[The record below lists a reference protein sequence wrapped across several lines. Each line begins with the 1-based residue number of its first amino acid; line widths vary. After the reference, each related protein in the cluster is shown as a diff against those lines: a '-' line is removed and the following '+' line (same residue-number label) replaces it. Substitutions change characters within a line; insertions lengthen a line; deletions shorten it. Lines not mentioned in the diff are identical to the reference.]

1 MSTTLLDTE
10 APPAAEQIPL
20 DLGIPKPSTDEPFPT
35 NELILHF
42 NTFEGPIDLLL
53 HMIKERDLDIFDIPI
68 FEIAD
73 EFQKYVDWFQV
84 IDLDRAGDYLA
95 MSAELANIK
104 SRMLL
109 PREEDKEEDP
119 RKELVDRLVA
129 YQQVQSAAKFL
140 ERQQQL
146 GWDIFKRGLEPGSD
160 IPSLPLK
167 RPEHVEA
174 PDLMDLF
181 QHLLNRRLKKTGT
194 HQVRRGKVS
203 VRDRIKWL
211 TEVLTHTPQIRFT
224 EMLEL
229 MANRPTIIVTFLAL
243 LELCRLRRIRLI
255 QLGLQDVEIQAV
267 GDFAD
272 LDFDNLTSFDY
283 EKPENP
289 DADGESE
296 ED

>member
-1 MSTTLLDTE
+1 MSIPSIENE
-10 APPAAEQIPL
+10 APTSEQMPL
-20 DLGIPKPSTDEPFPT
+20 DLGIPQPKSPTPFPT
-35 NELILHF
+35 NELVIHL

-53 HMIKERDLDIFDIPI
+53 HMIRERDIDIFDIPI

-84 IDLDRAGDYLA
+84 IDLDKAGDYLA

-104 SRMLL
+104 SKMLL
-109 PREEDKEEDP
+109 PKDEEQAEDP

-140 ERQQQL
+140 ERQTQL

-160 IPSLPLK
+160 IPSIPLK
-167 RPEHVEA
+167 KPEHVDA

-211 TEVLTHTPQIRFT
+211 TEVLTDTPQIRFT
-224 EMLEL
+224 EMLEQ
-229 MANRPTIIVTFLAL
+229 MANRQTIIVTFLAL
-243 LELCRLRRIRLI
+243 LELCRLRRIRLV
-255 QLGLQDVEIQAV
+255 QLERIDVEIQAV
-267 GDFAD
+267 GDFSD
-272 LDFDNLTSFDY
+272 LDVDNLTSYDY
-283 EKPENP
+283 ANPENEDKDP
-289 DADGESE
+289 ESE